1 MSTKPQPL
9 PYVDNSRTD
18 DAASFVSTL
27 PSPSVL
33 STDTETVAPLLNE
46 SQNGN
51 TKSGAQYI
59 KPPLVTTPAQQ
70 LTTATTQDGQDKII
84 MTSVPIAINRA
95 SASSKSLFNRFKPN
109 TKLKIVLMPQ
119 SEYAKYFAR
128 DKSGAYIG
136 TEEERS
142 WTEAELDERYG
153 GYKSALPVAPM
164 RVGSA
169 LTSGGGWSAVA
180 GYGNGMS

>member
-1 MSTKPQPL
+1 MSTQPQPL

-27 PSPSVL
+27 PSPSLL
-33 STDTETVAPLLNE
+33 STDTETVAPLLIE
-46 SQNGN
+46 SQTGN

-59 KPPLVTTPAQQ
+59 KSPLVTAQAQQ
-70 LTTATTQDGQDKII
+70 LTTTTTQDGQDKII
-84 MTSVPIAINRA
+84 MTSIPIAINRA
-95 SASSKSLFNRFKPN
+95 FPPSKSLFNRFKPN

-128 DKSGAYIG
+128 GENGAYIG
-136 TEEERS
+136 TEEERN
-142 WTEAELDERYG
+142 WTEAELDERFG
-153 GYKSALPVAPM
+153 RYKSALPAAPM

-169 LTSGGGWSAVA
+169 LTSGGGWAAFTGIGAV
-180 GYGNGMS
+180 GM